1 MKEKKRS
8 TLVIQSMSLCLET
21 AVYVLSVVTN
31 FPATIAGLMQLAMPM
46 FQPQRTDFPL
56 TP

>member
-8 TLVIQSMSLCLET
+8 TLVIQSISLCLET